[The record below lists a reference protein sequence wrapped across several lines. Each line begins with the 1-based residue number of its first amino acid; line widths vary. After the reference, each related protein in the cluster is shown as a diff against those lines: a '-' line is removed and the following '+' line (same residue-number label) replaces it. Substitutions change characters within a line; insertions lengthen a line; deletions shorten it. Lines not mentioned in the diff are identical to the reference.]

1 MNTMAT
7 YQRRVLEVDVW
18 RFVWS
23 YSGILCE
30 LIFETGLEFNFNPST
45 SCPCHLY
52 DSSGRWEGTKGK
64 NTVFKAG
71 PATRVVGTLSHV
83 VVWRWLHSPW
93 ALLWLSH
100 WSHTRKFQLRVRWH
114 GWWLFLESCT
124 WFCNPHPAQ
133 PILWRPHSPLPQ
145 PPGGPFSHSPFRV
158 VFRLDISHLP
168 HIKFIFFITVCE
180 SEFWSQ
186 STLLSLCYFIFS
198 QYLQAS
204 DFSSTLD
211 KKNTSQMT
219 CQKTQVILKMN
230 KFPRSNR
237 Q

>member
-100 WSHTRKFQLRVRWH
+100 WSHTRKFQLWVRWH
-114 GWWLFLESCT
+114 GWWLFLESCI
-124 WFCNPHPAQ
+124 WFCTPHPAQ

-219 CQKTQVILKMN
+219 CQRTQVILKMN